1 MVYRYPNL
9 YVHHASGQVYAL
21 ANKITWSLSPGS
33 AQKTIQL
40 QTVIRKSSDNGK
52 SWSDESCVKNEN
64 GGDFQG
70 LRPSFFSLNGNLIP
84 GLLSPEFCSFPEI
97 PSNPSISQLAD
108 WIHSIDTLSS
118 QPDMEVSSITLNPN
132 SDVWKPFK
140 VSITKSDFGPKLD
153 TGSWEWSTCGG
164 RSILLKRK
172 PDIGR
177 QLIPIFW
184 KKTSVSD
191 NGLMAE
197 SFYSGSLY
205 SLENHAGSLWKTGKP
220 VGPGNGECRFVELAD
235 RLILMHAMARP
246 LRHTAKSYRRLAA
259 SPSQGTDWVGPNND
273 RDLPEIQRTG
283 SWMRFSRI
291 ADGARMNRTMMTQ
304 VVNEISFTGLVLKL
318 SYEEGMTWSH
328 TFPVCTG
335 WVDRS
340 EMIDLNQQS
349 IGVLY
354 ENGSRDFPWESIS
367 FQQISLSEITRGNDT
382 QW

>member
-1 MVYRYPNL
+1 
-9 YVHHASGQVYAL
+9 
-21 ANKITWSLSPGS
+21 
-33 AQKTIQL
+33 
-40 QTVIRKSSDNGK
+40 
-52 SWSDESCVKNEN
+52 
-64 GGDFQG
+64 
-70 LRPSFFSLNGNLIP
+70 
-84 GLLSPEFCSFPEI
+84 
-97 PSNPSISQLAD
+97 
-108 WIHSIDTLSS
+108 
-118 QPDMEVSSITLNPN
+118 MEVSSITLNPN
-132 SDVWKPFK
+132 SDVWKQFK

-153 TGSWEWSTCGG
+153 TGAWEWSTCGG